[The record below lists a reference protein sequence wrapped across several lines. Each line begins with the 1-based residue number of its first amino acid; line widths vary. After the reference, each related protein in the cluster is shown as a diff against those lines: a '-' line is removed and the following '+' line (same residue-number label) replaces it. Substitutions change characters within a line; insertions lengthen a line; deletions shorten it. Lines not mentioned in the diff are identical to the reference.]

1 MLIKAGKDYIIDLF
15 LVDNFAEIS
24 LELKINSSSLDF
36 FNALASN
43 TRLKIIECL
52 MPAHKNIKEL
62 AQELQLSS
70 TIIAKHIE
78 ILEQAKI
85 IKCESV
91 KANRGMQKIC
101 RVVLTDYHLSFEQ
114 YHQRQAEK
122 FQQFEIAIGHYHS
135 YAVSGTCGL
144 ASTSAL
150 IGICD
155 DPRYFSHPEHYLA
168 GILWFAHGEIAYK
181 FPGFFFE
188 QAETISVLEISLEI
202 CSEAPGINETFL
214 SDIYFSLN
222 GVNLGC
228 WLSPGDFG
236 HQKGA
241 YTPKWWYLTEYGKL
255 VTLKISRDGTF
266 INQKQVSNIGLG
278 NIFLADSHDAEF
290 KIISPLETEHPGGIN
305 VFGKGFGN
313 HDQGIVV
320 KVFR

>member
-1 MLIKAGKDYIIDLF
+1 M
-15 LVDNFAEIS
+15 
-24 LELKINSSSLDF
+24 ELKINSTSLEF
-36 FNALASN
+36 FNALASE
-43 TRLKIIECL
+43 TRLKIIEHL

-85 IKCESV
+85 IKCENV

-114 YHQRQAEK
+114 YNQRQVEK
-122 FQQFEIAIGHYHS
+122 FQQFEIAIGHYHN
-135 YAVSGTCGL
+135 YEVSGTCGL
-144 ASTSAL
+144 ASTTAL

-155 DPRYFSHPEHYLA
+155 DPRYFSHPEHYNA
-168 GILWFAHGEIAYK
+168 GILWFAHGEIEYK
-181 FPGFFFE
+181 LPAFFFE
-188 QAETISVLEISLEI
+188 QAAIIKAIEISLEI

-214 SDIYFSLN
+214 SDIYFYLN
-222 GVNLGC
+222 GIELGG

-236 HQKGA
+236 NQKGA

-255 VTLKISRDGTF
+255 VTLKITQEGTF
-266 INQKQVSNIGLG
+266 INEVKVSEICIGDLLLRD
-278 NIFLADSHDAEF
+278 NNDSSF
-290 KIISPLETEHPGGIN
+290 KITSPLETKNPGGIN
-305 VFGKGFGN
+305 IFGKGFGN
-313 HDQGIVV
+313 YDQGIVV